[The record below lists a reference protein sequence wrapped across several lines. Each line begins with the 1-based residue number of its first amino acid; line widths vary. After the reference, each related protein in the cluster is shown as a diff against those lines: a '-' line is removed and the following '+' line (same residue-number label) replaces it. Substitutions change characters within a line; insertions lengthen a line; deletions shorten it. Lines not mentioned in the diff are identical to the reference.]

1 MEASEVK
8 SLINAL
14 NEMSGSENKGFLKTL
29 TKNKYFLGSVVIA
42 GGVTFAN
49 VVKNISLTSITTAL
63 LPKSIFDVSLAGVPL
78 GAMTMKLLGIT
89 IAGTLVAEAF
99 KVYAQ
104 IKEGKKS
111 VGQVLFDEAI
121 MMLILIFSFV
131 LLGKLGVDLVNTAN
145 SIPVF

>member
-14 NEMSGSENKGFLKTL
+14 NKMSGSENKGFLKTL